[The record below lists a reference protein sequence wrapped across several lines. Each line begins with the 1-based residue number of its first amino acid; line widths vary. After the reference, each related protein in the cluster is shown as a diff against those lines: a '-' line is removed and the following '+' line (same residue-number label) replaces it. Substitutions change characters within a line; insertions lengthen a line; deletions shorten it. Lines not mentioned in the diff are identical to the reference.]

1 MFFKEYWFLLVLLFF
16 SIIAMSYFYII
27 HRKEL
32 KLKIWQ
38 CIVSA
43 IVMLIIGAS
52 IAFAFGKYIEFKS
65 ISVFGFLIFM
75 PIVNLIYCK
84 IRKLP
89 KEACDILWIGDII
102 AYFIARFNCFYEG
115 CCDGMIFSNGIKFP
129 AREIEAMVFV
139 FCIIIFITLNSKNKL
154 KGLGQPIFLI
164 SYGSVRFIVE
174 FFKANYHLYIESI
187 PIHIS
192 HIWTTITLI
201 IGIVYLIIQIK
212 KNRKEQ
218 LFTILE

>member
-102 AYFIARFNCFYEG
+102 AYFIA
-115 CCDGMIFSNGIKFP
+115 SIKFP